1 MGFGP
6 DTAVVGIYVRV
17 PARISERPAV
27 RGEDRQSPNP
37 GIVSGKALIDGD
49 PVDGPSMAESSPAPV
64 EDGRPARR
72 AARPHRSAGERS
84 RGKTDALGR
93 RAVALSGFYQG
104 KIETVP
110 KVPVRSLRD
119 FALWYTPG
127 VAEVSRRIQADPDLS
142 FDLTGRWNTIAIVTD
157 GSRVL
162 GLGDIGPR
170 AALPVMEGKALL
182 FKWLGGVDAVP
193 LPIVAKTSEQFVSI
207 VESLAPAFGGI
218 NLEDIASPK
227 CFGILESLQQRLPIP
242 VWHDDQLG
250 TAAATIAG
258 LLNALELT
266 HRSVRSTRMVLLG
279 AGAANLVTA
288 RLLLALGHD
297 PRSLTLVDSHGILDA
312 ERDDVDELMLRNP
325 WKYRLALQ
333 TNGGGRSG
341 DLSAALEGA
350 DVLLAAS
357 TPDPSTVRP
366 EQVRSMAKDPIVF
379 ALANPVPEIWPEVA
393 REAGAAIVATGRSDF
408 PNQVNNSLIF
418 PAVFRG
424 VLDARARAIPDEI
437 VIAAA
442 KELAR
447 HAQDKGL
454 TASHILPTMEEV
466 EVFPHLAAAVGDT
479 AVALGIA
486 GRRRSHDEFLERARS
501 IMGRSARL
509 VRALARARL
518 VPRMPSARALGERKE
533 S

>member
-1 MGFGP
+1 
-6 DTAVVGIYVRV
+6 
-17 PARISERPAV
+17 
-27 RGEDRQSPNP
+27 
-37 GIVSGKALIDGD
+37 
-49 PVDGPSMAESSPAPV
+49 MAESTVAPV
-64 EDGRPARR
+64 ENGRVGRR
-72 AARPHRSAGERS
+72 SSRSRRSSAAREKR
-84 RGKTDALGR
+84 KTDALGR
-93 RAVALSGFYQG
+93 RAVELSRYYHG
-104 KIETVP
+104 KVETVP

-127 VAEVSRRIQADPDLS
+127 VAEVSRAIQADPALA
-142 FDLTGRWNTIAIVTD
+142 FDLTGRWNTIAIITD

-162 GLGDIGPR
+162 GLGDIGPE

-193 LPIVAKTSEQFVSI
+193 LPIVTKSAEAFVAT

-227 CFGILESLQQRLPIP
+227 CFGILESLQARLPIP

-266 HRSVRSTRMVLLG
+266 GRTVRGVRTVLLG
-279 AGAANLVTA
+279 AGAANLATA

-297 PRSLTLVDSHGILDA
+297 PHRLTLVDQRGILHA
-312 ERDDVDELMLRNP
+312 ERNDVDELMLRNP
-325 WKYRLALQ
+325 WKYRLALR
-333 TNGGGRSG
+333 TNGGGRTG
-341 DLSAALEGA
+341 DLASALAGA

-357 TPDPSTVRP
+357 TPDPNTVRP
-366 EQVRSMAKDPIVF
+366 EHVRAMARSPIVF

-393 REAGAAIVATGRSDF
+393 TAAGAAIVATGRSDF

-424 VLDARARAIPDEI
+424 VLDSRARAIPDEI
-437 VIAAA
+437 VLAAA
-442 KELAR
+442 QELAR
-447 HAQDKGL
+447 RAQDHGL
-454 TASHILPTMEEV
+454 SASHLLPTMEELD
-466 EVFPHLAAAVGDT
+466 VFPHVAAAVGDA
-479 AVALGIA
+479 AVTLGIA
-486 GRRRSHDEFLERARS
+486 GRRRSHAEFLERARAV
-501 IMGRSARL
+501 MGRSARL

-518 VPRMPSARALGERKE
+518 TPPLPSARVLREGTGP
-533 S
+533 

>member
-1 MGFGP
+1 M
-6 DTAVVGIYVRV
+6 
-17 PARISERPAV
+17 
-27 RGEDRQSPNP
+27 RQSPNSP
-37 GIVSGKALIDGD
+37 IVSAKVLINGA
-49 PVDGPSMAESSPAPV
+49 PVNAPTMAESAAAPV
-64 EDGRPARR
+64 EEGRPGRRR
-72 AARPHRSAGERS
+72 ARPGRSATARS
-84 RGKTDALGR
+84 EGKTAALGR
-93 RAVALSGFYQG
+93 RAVELSRYYQG

-110 KVPVRSLRD
+110 RVPVRSLRD

-127 VAEVSRRIQADPDLS
+127 VAEVSRAIQAEPDLS

-193 LPIVAKTSEQFVSI
+193 LPIVAKSAESFIAT

-227 CFGILESLQQRLPIP
+227 CFGILETLQQRLPIP

-250 TAAATIAG
+250 TAASTIAG
-258 LLNALELT
+258 LINALELT
-266 HRSVRSTRMVLLG
+266 HRSVREIRTVLLG

-297 PRSLTLVDSHGILDA
+297 PHRLSVVDQRGVLHA
-312 ERDDVDELMLRNP
+312 ERNDVDELMLHNP
-325 WKYRLALQ
+325 WKYRVALQ
-333 TNGGGRSG
+333 TDGGGRSG
-341 DLSAALEGA
+341 DLARAVEGA

-357 TPDPSTVRP
+357 TPDPTTIRP
-366 EQVRSMAKDPIVF
+366 EHVRSMAHDPIVF
-379 ALANPVPEIWPEVA
+379 ALANPVPEVWPEVA
-393 REAGAAIVATGRSDF
+393 RAAGAAIVATGRSDF

-424 VLDARARAIPDEI
+424 VLDARARSIPDEI
-437 VIAAA
+437 VLAAA
-442 KELAR
+442 RELAHR
-447 HAQDKGL
+447 ARDRGL
-454 TASHILPTMEEV
+454 TATHLLPTMEET
-466 EVFPHLAAAVGDT
+466 EVFPHVAAAVAD
-479 AVALGIA
+479 ASVRLGIA
-486 GRRRSHDEFLERARS
+486 RQPRSHDEFLELARTR
-501 IMGRSARL
+501 MGRSARL

-518 VPRMPSARALGERKE
+518 TPAMPSAKALAERKE
-533 S
+533 R

>member
-1 MGFGP
+1 M
-6 DTAVVGIYVRV
+6 RHL
-17 PARISERPAV
+17 
-27 RGEDRQSPNP
+27 PNLS
-37 GIVSGKALIDGD
+37 IVSGKGLIREGG
-49 PVDGPSMAESSPAPV
+49 VLGERMAESTPGPVDEAQPAR
-64 EDGRPARR
+64 RPARPR
-72 AARPHRSAGERS
+72 RSAGERS
-84 RGKTDALGR
+84 RGQTERLGR

-127 VAEVSRRIQADPDLS
+127 VAEVSRAIQADPELS

-193 LPIVAKTSEQFVSI
+193 LPINAKRPEEFIAT
-207 VESLAPAFGGI
+207 VEALAPAFGGV

-227 CFGILESLQQRLPIP
+227 CFGILEALQQRLPIP

-266 HRSVRSTRMVLLG
+266 HRSVRTTRTVLLG

-297 PRSLTLVDSHGILDA
+297 PKTLTLVDQKGILDA

-325 WKYRLALQ
+325 WKYRLALS
-333 TNGGGRSG
+333 TNGGGRQG
-341 DLSAALEGA
+341 DLAAAVQGA

-357 TPDPSTVRP
+357 TPDPTTVRP
-366 EQVRSMAKDPIVF
+366 EHIRAMAKDPVVF
-379 ALANPVPEIWPEVA
+379 ALANPVPEIWPDVA
-393 REAGAAIVATGRSDF
+393 RESGAAIVATGRSDF

-424 VLDARARAIPDEI
+424 VLDARARSIPDEI

-447 HAQDKGL
+447 HAADRGL
-454 TASHILPTMEEV
+454 TPLHLLPTMEEV

-479 AVALGIA
+479 AVSLGIA
-486 GRRRSHDEFLERARS
+486 RRRLSHDEFLERARA

-509 VRALARARL
+509 VRALARAHL
-518 VPRMPSARALGERKE
+518 VPAMPSESALGERKAP
-533 S
+533 